1 MTVSYDPPQ
10 SLLALTLELK
20 ESSEKRAKINLF
32 RVLSKLLGTIFFQE
46 APALATL
53 RNALG
58 DVYKPLLPDGL
69 ENHELLDKFFRI
81 FTCVPFTTYEDYQ
94 PFVARLLDRQLPRF
108 SDVNNL
114 LAPGLPAYIART
126 SGTSGGRL
134 KYFLKYPDSLYLG
147 PRWDSPDVPGFKRCR
162 FTLIHLNRWK
172 KVVDDNDNIIQDIP
186 ITISSSGRIRH
197 SLGIGP
203 MDDEKIIDKK
213 GLQANFLAGYVYET

>member
-81 FTCVPFTTYEDYQ
+81 FTCVPFTTN
-94 PFVARLLDRQLPRF
+94 RLLPACWTDNYLDSQMSTTCSPQVSLPT
-108 SDVNNL
+108 
-114 LAPGLPAYIART
+114 LPALLEQVAAGLNTFSNIPILFTWAHDGTART
-126 SGTSGGRL
+126 CLGLSAAGLHSFTSIVGKKLLMTMITSSKTFRSPFHQAVASGIL
-134 KYFLKYPDSLYLG
+134 
-147 PRWDSPDVPGFKRCR
+147 W
-162 FTLIHLNRWK
+162 
-172 KVVDDNDNIIQDIP
+172 
-186 ITISSSGRIRH
+186 
-197 SLGIGP
+197 
-203 MDDEKIIDKK
+203 E
-213 GLQANFLAGYVYET
+213 